1 MPKKDI
7 KIVLLVEKTTWI
19 CQSLQILIVMDSLP
33 QSAISN
39 TLESPKMMGQ
49 ETLTQHKITIL
60 TKMNDEGVVHVYKL
74 QNHVES
80 IQSN

>member
-1 MPKKDI
+1 
-7 KIVLLVEKTTWI
+7 
-19 CQSLQILIVMDSLP
+19 MDSLP